1 MLAFLLLAAEAEAST
16 MSARIAHLLTPTN
29 TRSITIALRKA
40 TQTGEY
46 KKIHKVVRLISDHSP
61 NIDHRDLN
69 RALLDVANSGNP
81 KAIDL
86 LVELADER
94 GHPYDYHN
102 TFGFMI
108 RNTAESGNLEAID
121 LVVKLADEHRLKINA
136 DDFCYAMEC
145 AADNGNSKTIS
156 HVFTIATRRK
166 VKLKGDLFARRVQ
179 WPAANSGDPKTIAL
193 VNKIAI
199 EQGIKIKDNWGR
211 AIERAVETKNYE
223 AVRQIIEIA
232 DELGVKLEGR
242 FFDGAMLRAAE
253 TKNYEAVRQITEIAD
268 EFGIKLEDKYYYV
281 KILAQV
287 AKEILFLAE
296 PTKQLGVIVDFAA
309 ERGVKFNADDFGL
322 AIAQVASSGNTNGV
336 RKVFELAAEH
346 GVTLSHQH
354 FVAAM
359 KAAGLHYKTLN
370 RTVKIADEYGI
381 KLNADD
387 FATTMLQAMDSLR
400 YAFSHPLRYNA
411 ILRINDLAIK
421 YDVKLEKKHLSY
433 LLAKALLIADNSD
446 KKAIEAVI
454 ALTTSLGI
462 EADAEYFNTAFA
474 YVRQENS
481 HRTMEQLKK
490 VSEVFNYQGVRLNA
504 ADAKYY
510 STAFANVRPEDHRLT
525 AEQLKIINEV
535 IIDYGIRLNAEDVQ
549 FSLEEDL

>member
-1 MLAFLLLAAEAEAST
+1 MKIALILAFLLLAAEVEAARTNT
-16 MSARIAHLLTPTN
+16 MAARIGSWLSPTD
-29 TRSITIALRKA
+29 TCSITIVLRKA
-40 TQTGEY
+40 AQTGEY

-166 VKLKGDLFARRVQ
+166 VKLKGDLFGRRVL
-179 WPAANSGDPKTIAL
+179 WRAASSGNPKTIAL

-242 FFDGAMLRAAE
+242 FFDGAMLRTVEA
-253 TKNYEAVRQITEIAD
+253 KNYEAIGQLTEIAD
-268 EFGIKLEDKYYYV
+268 ELGIKLEDKYYYV
-281 KILAQV
+281 RTLARV
-287 AKEILFLAE
+287 AEEILFLAE
-296 PTKQLGVIVDFAA
+296 PTKQLGLVIDFAA

-322 AIAQVASSGNTNGV
+322 VVAQVASSGNTNGV

-346 GVTLSHQH
+346 GVTLNHQH

-359 KAAGLHYKTLN
+359 KAAVEGRHYKTLN

-421 YDVKLEKKHLSY
+421 YGVKLEKKHLSY

-454 ALTTSLGI
+454 ALTTSLGV
-462 EADAEYFNTAFA
+462 EADAEYFNISIAK
-474 YVRQENS
+474 VRQENH

-490 VSEVFNYQGVRLNA
+490 S
-504 ADAKYY
+504 
-510 STAFANVRPEDHRLT
+510 
-525 AEQLKIINEV
+525 
-535 IIDYGIRLNAEDVQ
+535 
-549 FSLEEDL
+549 